1 MFRKLSTSVSY
12 QLLTRGIK
20 TNPQHVHFPAFKQP
34 MLAADC
40 FKGQTILVTGG
51 ATGLGKGMAT
61 MLSNLGAKVCIA
73 SRNVQALQDTSS
85 EISEITKN
93 EVFYY
98 SMDIRDH
105 EKVSAVADQ
114 FVEDHGIP
122 NAVVNNAAGNFIAPS
137 ERLSAKGF
145 NAVTSIVLQG
155 TFNVTSAFGKKMIE
169 EKTGGTFLNI
179 TVSGFKGTG
188 FVLPSACAKAGVDA
202 MTHSLAS
209 EWGRYGIRMN
219 SIGPGPI
226 YTKGAFSRLDPG
238 GEGTNK
244 MVDQLPVG
252 RVGQVEELANLAC
265 YLVHPASSWLTGQRI
280 DFDGGLANYMGGM
293 FNGLSEITPDQW
305 DMIEKMIRSTKGS

>member
-1 MFRKLSTSVSY
+1 MLRKLSRSVSY
-12 QLLTRGIK
+12 HKLTRGIK

-34 MLAADC
+34 MMTADS

-73 SRNVQALQDTSS
+73 SRNMKALQETSS
-85 EISEITKN
+85 EISEKTNN

-105 EKVSAVADQ
+105 EKVFAVADQ

-122 NAVVNNAAGNFIAPS
+122 DAVVNNAAGNFIAPS
-137 ERLSAKGF
+137 ERLSPKGF

-202 MTHSLAS
+202 MTYSLAS
-209 EWGRYGIRMN
+209 EWGRYGIRLN

-238 GEGTNK
+238 GAASDK
-244 MVDQLPVG
+244 MVDSLPVG
-252 RVGQVEELANLAC
+252 RLGEVEELANLAC

-280 DFDGGLANYMGGM
+280 DLDGGCANFMGGM
-293 FNGLSEITPDQW
+293 FNGLSVITPEQW
-305 DMIEKMIRSTKGS
+305 DMLEKMIRSTKGS